1 MSARASV
8 RQPYRPGLESA
19 CQDLR
24 TLTTDLGILAGG
36 LLAALSP
43 TVLSA
48 GFETSTGGS
57 WNAFAAEQRR
67 LADFML
73 AGFRLVGALNV
84 VLGFTLF
91 AVAVMALREG
101 ARWAW
106 WNATAIENGWQL
118 VTKDEKLRDHR
129 HPHSVTI
136 W

>member
-1 MSARASV
+1 
-8 RQPYRPGLESA
+8 
-19 CQDLR
+19 
-24 TLTTDLGILAGG
+24 LTTDLGILAGG

-106 WNATAIENGWQL
+106 WIRDGDRERLAAGDQGREAPRPPPPPF
-118 VTKDEKLRDHR
+118 RDHLVALLR
-129 HPHSVTI
+129 PTRTSQR
-136 W
+136 